1 MKLIP
6 PHQLQKILDNDLEYQ
21 QAKKLLWL
29 NWDEDPNML
38 YHQMIEPDVVALAR
52 SLQSTGLINGRVN
65 LADYR
70 SVSQLVGQHDHWF
83 SSNAKKEL
91 LKPFE

>member
-38 YHQMIEPDVVALAR
+38 YHQMIEPDVVSLAR
-52 SLQSTGLINGRVN
+52 SLQSTG
-65 LADYR
+65 
-70 SVSQLVGQHDHWF
+70 
-83 SSNAKKEL
+83 
-91 LKPFE
+91 